1 MDDKV
6 TEQIIALEEK
16 LRLAML
22 GSDLKVLDEL
32 LATELIFTTHLGELV
47 GKQADLD
54 GHKSGILK
62 LMSLEPSDRH
72 ILVKHNVA
80 IVSVKMQ
87 LTGSYD
93 RMPVSGNFRFTRVWA
108 QSSAGTWQIIAG
120 HSGIVA

>member
-22 GSDLKVLDEL
+22 NSNLKVLDEL
-32 LATELIFTTHLGELV
+32 LASELIFTTHLGQLV
-47 GKQADLD
+47 NKQGDLD
-54 GHKSGILK
+54 GHKSGVFK
-62 LMSLEPSDRH
+62 LMSLEPDDRH
-72 ILVKHNVA
+72 ILVKHHVA

-93 RMPVSGNFRFTRVWA
+93 SMPVSGNFRFTRVWA
-108 QSSAGTWQIIAG
+108 QSSPGTWQIIAG